1 MILFNYDV
9 LARPHKDLG
18 SRPPDPEGVY
28 MWRALHE
35 SSVGRIGIIY
45 SGVLDDTYTLE
56 AWLKINNIKASMY
69 EVTGTTEPKLCA
81 EKVQIIA
88 ATTGGRF
95 MYFDS
100 NPDTVAHTFSMGIP
114 SFLVCQPYVVRPE
127 WSTTKTIK
135 GWDSL
140 VEEIDK
146 QALARSERDWGEFE

>member
-18 SRPPDPEGVY
+18 SRPPDPEGIY

-35 SSVGRIGIIY
+35 SSVGRIGVVY
-45 SGVLDDTYTLE
+45 SGALDDPKILE
-56 AWLKINNIKASMY
+56 TWMKINGIKASMY
-69 EVTGTTEPKLCA
+69 EITGTTEPKLCA
-81 EKVQIIA
+81 EKVQILA

-114 SFLVCQPYVVRPE
+114 SLLVCQPYVVRPE

-135 GWDSL
+135 GWDTL